1 MIETENTMN
10 ITGII
15 AEYNPFHNGHQYQF
29 DYIRSQLNTDYIVVV
44 MNGDFTQRG
53 EAAILNKYDRA
64 SMALDAGAD
73 LVLELPV
80 LYGTGSAEFFATG
93 GIRLMNELGCID
105 QICFG
110 SEVEDSELLK
120 MIVSIYLQEP
130 DLYKTELNRQLKN
143 GISFPKARTQA
154 LSYYAKASHLALPKD
169 LFFLQQP
176 NTVLAIEYL
185 KALEQQ
191 HSNIKPVL
199 ITRMDSGYHSTN
211 LGQYASA
218 TAIRKTYES
227 EGMTEALR
235 EPLPSHVFAML
246 EHAYEQTAPMQ
257 TEYFYPYLQYCFWK
271 GRRPLSEIQDIS
283 EDLSN
288 RMLAVY
294 RPEYTYDQLLNA
306 ILNKQYTMTRIQ
318 RSLLHI
324 LLDITKQDVKIQL
337 ESESMHYARVLGFRR
352 ESSALLRHIHSHSAI
367 PLLQQVAVGYSQF
380 QKDNLTAWQLLKYD
394 IETAQLYEQVCYQT
408 FHHKIHNEY
417 TTGIIIR

>member
-1 MIETENTMN
+1 MN

-15 AEYNPFHNGHQYQF
+15 AEYNPFHNGHQYQL

-80 LYGTGSAEFFATG
+80 LYGTESAEFFATG
-93 GIRLMNELGCID
+93 GIRLLNELGCID

-110 SEVEDSELLK
+110 SEADDLDALK
-120 MIVSIYLQEP
+120 IIASIYLQEP
-130 DLYKTELNRQLKN
+130 DLYKAELNRQLKN
-143 GISFPKARTQA
+143 GISFPKARTMA
-154 LSYYAKASHLALPKD
+154 LSCYAKHVHLTLPED
-169 LFFLQQP
+169 LSFLQQP
-176 NTVLAIEYL
+176 NVILSIEYL
-185 KALEQQ
+185 KALECQC
-191 HSNIKPVL
+191 SNIKPVL
-199 ITRMDSGYHSTN
+199 IKRSDSGYHSVN

-218 TAIRKTYES
+218 TAIRKTYVLKGAVEV
-227 EGMTEALR
+227 LR
-235 EPLPSHVFAML
+235 ESLPSHVYEML
-246 EHAYEQTAPMQ
+246 EHAYEQAAPMQ
-257 TEYFYPYLQYCFWK
+257 TSYFYPYLQYCFWK
-271 GRRPLSEIQDIS
+271 ERRPLSEIQDIS

-288 RMLAVY
+288 RIQAVY

-324 LLDITKQDVKIQL
+324 LLDITKQDVRIQL
-337 ESESMHYARVLGFRR
+337 KSKSMHYARVLGFRR
-352 ESSALLRHIHSHSAI
+352 ESSALLRHIRSHSAI
-367 PLLQQVAVGYSQF
+367 PILQQVAEGYVPF
-380 QKDNLTAWQLLKYD
+380 QKDNLAARQLLKYD
-394 IETAQLYEQVCYQT
+394 IEAAQLYEQVCHQK

-417 TTGIIIR
+417 TTGIVIR